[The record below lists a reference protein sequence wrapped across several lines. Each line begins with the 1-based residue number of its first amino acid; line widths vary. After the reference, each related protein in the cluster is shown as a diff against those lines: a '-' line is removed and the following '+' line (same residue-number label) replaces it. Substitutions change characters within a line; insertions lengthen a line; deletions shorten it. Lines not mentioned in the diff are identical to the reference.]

1 MEAIMKKLLK
11 LSILFILFFM
21 LTSCSQLMSNRSEID
36 RIFNTRIIAIDK
48 LDENKV
54 LYTITTKTAVSGSQD
69 KQGSSASSEILVSEG
84 ATVFE
89 AARNMAAYAYK
100 RPHYGHTEF
109 IIFGEDTA
117 KDGILQYLDF
127 ISRNQE
133 FRYNA
138 KIYIVQGDSANS
150 FIKKVATGN
159 IFLAD
164 RLAIIEDNSFA
175 LSKSGKV
182 TLAEALFIFSKD
194 NVSTFLPVLFIVPS
208 KSGED
213 SAKGAYDI
221 NLKSYAIFKE
231 DKLYGFLDEELSRG
245 VNWVKNRIQSSTI
258 LVDAPD
264 KKKVS
269 MDIIQ
274 NKTSIK
280 PYLDEN
286 GLQCTISIKFNTNIA
301 ETLSKEDIFNKKG
314 LDYLKQQQENQVKK
328 EVEKILSYAQEKDM
342 DIFGLV
348 SNFSIKYPMM
358 KNELRENWPKLFPE
372 IKFNVEVESNINR
385 TYLIKESITSK

>member
-1 MEAIMKKLLK
+1 MGAIMKKLLK
-11 LSILFILFFM
+11 LPILFILFFM

-54 LYTITTKTAVSGSQD
+54 LYTITTKTAVSGSQV
-69 KQGSSASSEILVSEG
+69 KQGNSVSSEILVSEG
-84 ATVFE
+84 TTVFE

-164 RLAIIEDNSFA
+164 RLSIIEDNSFA

-182 TLAEALFIFSKD
+182 TLAEALFIFSKN

-213 SAKGAYDI
+213 SAKGTYDI
-221 NLKSYAIFKE
+221 NLKSYAVFKE
-231 DKLYGFLDEELSRG
+231 DKLSAFLDEELSRG
-245 VNWVKNRIQSSTI
+245 VNWVKNRIQSGTI

-269 MDIIQ
+269 LDIIQ

-286 GLQCTISIKFNTNIA
+286 GLQCTISIKFNSNIA
-301 ETLSKEDIFNKKG
+301 EILSKEDIFNKES

-328 EVEKILSYAQEKDM
+328 EVEKILSYAQEKNM

-358 KNELRENWPKLFPE
+358 KNELRENWLKLFPE
-372 IKFNVEVESNINR
+372 IKFNVEVDSKINR
-385 TYLIKESITSK
+385 TYLINESANSK

>member
-1 MEAIMKKLLK
+1 MEAIMKKLLRI
-11 LSILFILFFM
+11 SILFILFLM

-36 RIFNTRIIAIDK
+36 RIFNTRIISIDK
-48 LDENKV
+48 LAENKV
-54 LYTITTKTAVSGSQD
+54 LYTITTKTSVSGSQD

-175 LSKSGKV
+175 LSTSGKV

-194 NVSTFLPVLFIVPS
+194 NVSTFLPVLFTVPS

-213 SAKGAYDI
+213 TAKGAYDI

-231 DKLYGFLDEELSRG
+231 DKLYEFLNEELSRG
-245 VNWVKNRIQSSTI
+245 LNWVKNRIKSSTI
-258 LVDAPD
+258 LVNAPD

-269 MDIIQ
+269 LDIIQ
-274 NKTSIK
+274 SKTSIK

-301 ETLSKEDIFNKKG
+301 ETLSKEDIFSKEG
-314 LDYLKQQQENQVKK
+314 LSYLKQQQEDQVKK

-348 SNFSIKYPMM
+348 ANFSIKYPMM
-358 KNELRENWPKLFPE
+358 KNELRENWLKLFPE
-372 IKFNVEVESNINR
+372 IKFNVEVDSKINR
-385 TYLIKESITSK
+385 TYLIKESVTSK

>member
-1 MEAIMKKLLK
+1 MEAIMKKILK
-11 LSILFILFFM
+11 LSILFILFFL

-48 LDENKV
+48 LAENKV

-69 KQGSSASSEILVSEG
+69 KQGSSTSSEILVSEG
-84 ATVFE
+84 VTVFE

-117 KDGILQYLDF
+117 KDGILQHLDF

-159 IFLAD
+159 TFLAD

-213 SAKGAYDI
+213 AAKGAYDI
-221 NLKSYAIFKE
+221 NLKSYAIFKG
-231 DKLYGFLDEELSRG
+231 DKLYAFLDEELSRG

-258 LVDAPD
+258 LVYAPD
-264 KKKVS
+264 KKEVS

-274 NKTSIK
+274 SKTSIK

-328 EVEKILSYAQEKDM
+328 EVEKIISYAQEKDM

-372 IKFNVEVESNINR
+372 IKFNVEVDSKINR
-385 TYLIKESITSK
+385 TYLINESATSK